1 MAVEFTEEAR
11 ITETVARRSDRR
23 PGKLLPILL
32 ATAAL
37 GVLGYA
43 GYVSF
48 VKPKAGDTQSEREE
62 FKTASKSVSLHF
74 DPDTPAQP
82 QDNRLIITPP
92 AEIAAQPAVQPPP
105 VIVQAPPAT
114 FDEEAARRAAEDAA
128 RLKHEEELR
137 LARLQSNMLVV
148 DQGTGNATGFG
159 GSNSQASAASAAP
172 GEETDPNRKFVA
184 SVSAQDVE
192 TVKATRN
199 DRIDALIAQGTLI
212 RGVLETAIQSDLP
225 GMVRA
230 ITSNDT
236 YSFDGR
242 RILLPKGT
250 MLTGEY
256 RSGIARGQSRIL
268 IVWTRALRSDG
279 TSVALGSY
287 GTDDLGRSGV
297 AGFVDKHYLERFGA
311 ASVLSIVGGVS
322 SFIAGLNSNG
332 TSSAGTS
339 SSRSSTSNDAQ
350 TQAQQTISQTMAEM
364 ANTALKDSINIPP
377 TIHVDQGTQI
387 MVFVRRDL
395 DFSSLYPDP
404 VKEAVNE
411 LRRSHYTPG
420 R

>member
-1 MAVEFTEEAR
+1 MTVDFEEEAR
-11 ITETVARRSDRR
+11 ITERVVRRTDRK
-23 PGKLLPILL
+23 PGTLVPILL
-32 ATAAL
+32 TTVAL
-37 GVLGYA
+37 GVLGWS

-48 VKPKAGDTQSEREE
+48 VKPKGNDAQAEREE
-62 FKTASKSVSLHF
+62 FKTASKSVNLNF
-74 DPDTPAQP
+74 DPETPP
-82 QDNRLIITPP
+82 EPEDNRLVITPP
-92 AEIAAQPAVQPPP
+92 PPVEVLPPP
-105 VIVQAPPAT
+105 AIVEAPPA
-114 FDEEAARRAAEDAA
+114 FDEEAARRAAEEAA
-128 RLKHEEELR
+128 RLKREEELR
-137 LARLQSNMLVV
+137 LARLQSNMIVV
-148 DQGTGNATGFG
+148 DQGTGSAIGLG
-159 GSNSQASAASAAP
+159 GSGDTSVASAP
-172 GEETDPNRKFVA
+172 DDDTDPNRKFVA
-184 SVSAQDVE
+184 SVGAQDVQ

-199 DRIDALIAQGTLI
+199 ERIDALIAQGTLI

-230 ITSNDT
+230 VTSNDV

-256 RSGIARGQSRIL
+256 RSGLARGQSRVL

-279 TSVALGSY
+279 TSVSLGSY

-297 AGFVDKHYLERFGA
+297 SGFVDKHYLERFGA
-311 ASVLSIVGGVS
+311 SAVLSIVGGVS
-322 SFIAGLNSNG
+322 SFIAGLNSDG
-332 TSSAGTS
+332 TSGAGVS
-339 SSRSSTSNDAQ
+339 GGGSAQ
-350 TQAQQTISQTMAEM
+350 TQAQQTISQTMADM

-404 VKEAVNE
+404 VKEAVHE
-411 LRRSHYTPG
+411 LRRQRSAG

>member
-1 MAVEFTEEAR
+1 MTVDFEEEAR
-11 ITETVARRSDRR
+11 ITETVAARGDRR

-37 GVLGYA
+37 GILGYA
-43 GYVSF
+43 SYVSF
-48 VKPKAGDTQSEREE
+48 LMPEAGDAQAELEE
-62 FKTASKSVSLHF
+62 FKTASKSVNLHL
-74 DPDTPAQP
+74 DPEDPP
-82 QDNRLIITPP
+82 EPEDNRLIITPP
-92 AEIAAQPAVQPPP
+92 PPAEIQPPP
-105 VIVQAPPAT
+105 VLVEAPPQI
-114 FDEEAARRAAEDAA
+114 DEEAARRAAEEAA
-128 RLKHEEELR
+128 RLKREEELR
-137 LARLQSNMLVV
+137 LARLQSNMIVV
-148 DQGTGNATGFG
+148 DQGAGSAGGPG
-159 GSNSQASAASAAP
+159 GSNDGSIVSTP

-184 SVSAQDVE
+184 SVAAQDVQ
-192 TVKATRN
+192 TVNATRN

-230 ITSNDT
+230 VTSNDV

-250 MLTGEY
+250 MLSGEY

-279 TSVALGSY
+279 TSVSLGSY

-297 AGFVDKHYLERFGA
+297 TGIVDKHYLERFGA
-311 ASVLSIVGGVS
+311 SAVLSIVGGVS
-322 SFIAGLNSNG
+322 SFIAGLNSDG
-332 TSSAGTS
+332 TSSADAS
-339 SSRSSTSNDAQ
+339 SSGNAQ
-350 TQAQQTISQTMAEM
+350 TEAQQTISQTMADM

-411 LRRSHYTPG
+411 LRRQRSAG